1 MKQKIFSSTLL
12 ASLLGTALMAAP
24 ETDIQ
29 SVRNLLEEPDLS
41 VAVQEQERGPRDVR
55 SMRNILGEFNPVEHT
70 KLQIRTG
77 YINLNLKGS
86 PQNSAY
92 ALGGHA
98 HLNTKRW
105 NGLKLGASLYT
116 VLNLGINQNP
126 LNVNP
131 DFFDMEDNSF
141 ALFSEAFVDG
151 KWGNTEIK
159 AGRQILETP
168 HADSDDIRMM
178 PNYFTAY
185 TVSNNDIDGL
195 TLSAGLITQ
204 MAGWE
209 NGVDSSKFVN
219 IGEVLDTGVD
229 TDGIYYA
236 AATYEGIE
244 NLELSLWYYNFD
256 QISNVVYA
264 EAAYQYAITPKI
276 ILSTGLQYESAS
288 ATGDALLGDIDS
300 DTFGARAN
308 IKFKNLG
315 LRVLAAYNK
324 VSGDSGVNLSL
335 GGGPFFTSMED
346 QTLDAIERPG
356 TAWMV
361 GTGFNFKKVGI
372 EGFILGLAYGH
383 FEADDDSLHSGSE
396 FDAVVNY
403 TLDEKIT
410 VTAAFA
416 SIDHKIENDEDSK
429 QFRII
434 ANYNF

>member
-1 MKQKIFSSTLL
+1 MKQKIFFLTMLT
-12 ASLLGTALMAAP
+12 SLMGTSLMAAP
-24 ETDIQ
+24 ETDVQ

-41 VAVQEQERGPRDVR
+41 GTTQQQGRGPRDVR
-55 SMRNILGEFNPVEHT
+55 SVRNILGEFNPVEHT
-70 KLQIRTG
+70 KFQIRTG
-77 YINLNLKGS
+77 YINLNEEGS
-86 PQNSAY
+86 AQSSAY
-92 ALGGHA
+92 ALGGHF

-126 LNVNP
+126 LSVNP
-131 DFFDMEDNSF
+131 DFFDANDNSF
-141 ALFSEAFVDG
+141 ALFSEAFIEG
-151 KWGNTEIK
+151 RWGNTEIK
-159 AGRQILETP
+159 AGRQSLETP

-185 TVSNNDIDGL
+185 TINNNDIDGL

-209 NGVDSSKFVN
+209 NGIDSSKFVN
-219 IGEVLDTGVD
+219 IDEVLGTGAD

-256 QISNVVYA
+256 QISNVLYA
-264 EAAYQYAITPKI
+264 EAAYQYAIAPKT
-276 ILSTGLQYESAS
+276 ILSMGLQYESAS

-300 DTFGARAN
+300 NTFGARAN
-308 IKFKNLG
+308 IKFKDLG

-324 VSGDSGVNLSL
+324 VTGDTGVNLSL

-361 GTGFNFKKVGI
+361 GTGFNFKKIGI
-372 EGFILGLAYGH
+372 EGLIIGLAYGH
-383 FEADDDSLHSGSE
+383 FEADDDSLHAGSE
-396 FDAVVNY
+396 FDAVLNY
-403 TLDEKIT
+403 ALDEKLTI
-410 VTAAFA
+410 TAAFA
-416 SIDHKIENDEDSK
+416 SIDHEIENSEDSK